1 MSNNRPTRVNPLVVF
16 LLTLTLVLGFI
27 VILIGAWDVP
37 TPVCEVRIELPH
49 DALIGLEP
57 SAPTTALQPECR

>member
-1 MSNNRPTRVNPLVVF
+1 MASNRPARVNPLVVF

-37 TPVCEVRIELPH
+37 TPACEVRVELPH
-49 DALIGLEP
+49 DALIGIEP
-57 SAPTTALQPECR
+57 PAPTVPLQPQCQ

>member
-1 MSNNRPTRVNPLVVF
+1 MANNRPTRVNPLVVF

-37 TPVCEVRIELPH
+37 TPVCEVRIELPQ

-57 SAPTTALQPECR
+57 PAPTTALQPECR